1 MPTAPSWV
9 SPAAVIYDGRIEA
22 ANMAHERDR
31 NQRILFARKP
41 RGLPELEDFTQDST
55 VIPEPGPGQFLV
67 RNRYL
72 AIEPY
77 YRNVMKGMA
86 LYGKPLEPGNV
97 MFGETLSQ
105 VVASRHD
112 GFTAGELLVARGGW
126 QDYALLDGTLARK
139 VPASIVPPTT
149 ALGVLGTPGLT
160 GFVGMVYLVPPRP
173 GQTVVVSAATG
184 PVGCTAGQ
192 TARMMGAR
200 VVGIAGSP
208 EKCAYAVR
216 ELGFDQCINYKSG
229 NLAELLK
236 PACPDGIDVYFDNV
250 GGATLAAVLG
260 NLALNAQ
267 IVLCGMIGAY
277 NLDAP
282 QAGPPLGPLVVARAT
297 VKGLVVFDHVARLPE
312 LQRVVGGWIRDDK
325 FRYREDI
332 TETLAE
338 APAAFCR
345 LMRGENFGKA
355 LVRLSSLDERERPG
369 TRGGFGSS

>member
-1 MPTAPSWV
+1 MSSRMEGMGMP
-9 SPAAVIYDGRIEA
+9 D
-22 ANMAHERDR
+22 

-41 RGLPELEDFTQDST
+41 HGLPVPEDFGQDA
-55 VIPEPGPGQFLV
+55 VPVGEPGAGQFLV
-67 RNRYL
+67 QNLYL

-86 LYGKPLEPGNV
+86 LYGRPLQPGDV

-105 VVASRHD
+105 VLVSRHD
-112 GFTAGELLVARGGW
+112 GYAAGELVVVRGGW
-126 QDYALLDGTLARK
+126 QQFAVLDGTAVRK
-139 VPASIVPPTT
+139 VAGSSAPPTT

-160 GFVGMVYLVPPRP
+160 GFVGMVYLAPPRP

-184 PVGCTAGQ
+184 PVGSTAGQ
-192 TARMMGAR
+192 TARLMGAR

-208 EKCAYAVR
+208 EKCGYAVR

-229 NLAELLK
+229 DLKELLK
-236 PACPDGIDVYFDNV
+236 QACPTGIDVYFDNV
-250 GGATLAAVLG
+250 GGDTLAAVLG

-282 QAGPPLGPLVVARAT
+282 PTGPHLGPVVVARAT
-297 VKGLVVFDHVARLPE
+297 IKGLVVFDHFGRFPE
-312 LQRVVGGWIRDDK
+312 LERVVGGWIRDGK
-325 FRYREDI
+325 FHYREDV
-332 TETLAE
+332 TDGLAA

-345 LMRGENFGKA
+345 LMRGENFGKS
-355 LVRLSSLDERERPG
+355 LVRIP
-369 TRGGFGSS
+369 

>member
-1 MPTAPSWV
+1 MP
-9 SPAAVIYDGRIEA
+9 REQ
-22 ANMAHERDR
+22 DR
-31 NQRILFARKP
+31 NRRVLFAHKP
-41 RGLPELEDFTQDST
+41 RGLPTPEDFTEDF
-55 VIPEPGPGQFLV
+55 VPVPDPAAGQFLV
-67 RNRYL
+67 RNLYL

-86 LYGKPLEPGNV
+86 LYGKPLAPGDV
-97 MFGETLSQ
+97 MFGETLCQ

-112 GFTAGELLVARGGW
+112 GFNAGELLVARGGW
-126 QDYALLDGTLARK
+126 QEYALLDGTSVRK
-139 VPASIVPPTT
+139 VAASNAPPTT

-184 PVGCTAGQ
+184 PVGSTAGQ
-192 TARMMGAR
+192 TARLMGAR
-200 VVGIAGSP
+200 VVGIAGSA
-208 EKCAYAVR
+208 EKCDYAVH

-229 NLAELLK
+229 NLTELLK
-236 PACPDGIDVYFDNV
+236 QACPHGIDVYFDNV
-250 GGATLAAVLG
+250 GGDTLAAVLG

-282 QAGPPLGPLVVARAT
+282 PTGPHLGPVVVARAT
-297 VKGLVVFDHVARLPE
+297 LKGLVVFDHFGRLPE
-312 LQRVVGGWIRDDK
+312 LERVVGGWIRDGK

-355 LVRLSSLDERERPG
+355 LVRIS
-369 TRGGFGSS
+369 

>member
-1 MPTAPSWV
+1 MP
-9 SPAAVIYDGRIEA
+9 DEQ
-22 ANMAHERDR
+22 AH

-41 RGLPELEDFTQDST
+41 HGLPVADDFTQDS
-55 VIPEPGPGQFLV
+55 VPVPEPVAGQFLV
-67 RNRYL
+67 KNLYL
-72 AIEPY
+72 ALEPY

-86 LYGKPLEPGNV
+86 LYGKPLSPGDV

-105 VVASRHD
+105 VIVSAHD
-112 GFTAGELLVARGGW
+112 GFAAGELVVARGGW
-126 QDYALLDGTLARK
+126 QDYALLDGASVRK
-139 VPASIVPPTT
+139 VAALDSPPTT

-184 PVGCTAGQ
+184 PVGSTAGQ

-208 EKCAYAVR
+208 EKCGYAVR

-229 NLAELLK
+229 NLTELLK
-236 PACPDGIDVYFDNV
+236 QACPNGIDVYFDNV
-250 GGATLAAVLG
+250 GGDTLAAVLG

-282 QAGPPLGPLVVARAT
+282 PTGPHLGPIVVARAT
-297 VKGLVVFDHVARLPE
+297 VKGLVVFDHFGRLPE
-312 LQRVVGGWIRDDK
+312 LRRVVGGWIRDGK

-332 TETLAE
+332 TDTLTE

-345 LMRGENFGKA
+345 LMRGENFGKM
-355 LVRLSSLDERERPG
+355 LVRLS
-369 TRGGFGSS
+369 

>member
-1 MPTAPSWV
+1 MPDEPLPNRRV
-9 SPAAVIYDGRIEA
+9 
-22 ANMAHERDR
+22 
-31 NQRILFARKP
+31 LFARKP
-41 RGLPELEDFTQDST
+41 QGMPAAEDFTQDCAS
-55 VIPEPGPGQFLV
+55 VRQPVVGEFLV
-67 RNRYL
+67 RNLYL

-86 LYGKPLEPGNV
+86 LYGTALAPGDV

-112 GFTAGELLVARGGW
+112 GFAAGELLVARGGW
-126 QDYALLDGTLARK
+126 QEYALLDGAAVRK
-139 VPASIVPPTT
+139 VPASQAPPTT

-160 GFVGMVYLVPPRP
+160 GFVGIVYLVPPRP

-184 PVGCTAGQ
+184 PVGSTAGQ

-208 EKCAYAVR
+208 EKCGYAVR

-229 NLAELLK
+229 NLAEMLK
-236 PACPDGIDVYFDNV
+236 QACPDGIDVYFDNV
-250 GGATLAAVLG
+250 GGDTLAAVLK

-277 NLDAP
+277 NLDVP
-282 QAGPPLGPLVVARAT
+282 PTGPHLGPIVAARAT
-297 VKGLVVFDHVARLPE
+297 VKGLVVFDHFGRLPE
-312 LQRVVGGWIRDDK
+312 LQRVVGGWIRDGK
-325 FRYREDI
+325 FHYREDV
-332 TETLAE
+332 TDGLAQ

-345 LMRGENFGKA
+345 LMRGENFGK
-355 LVRLSSLDERERPG
+355 SLIRI
-369 TRGGFGSS
+369 S

>member
-1 MPTAPSWV
+1 MPDKP
-9 SPAAVIYDGRIEA
+9 
-22 ANMAHERDR
+22 DR
-31 NQRILFARKP
+31 NQRILFARRP
-41 RGLPELEDFTQDST
+41 QGLPVAEDFTHDS
-55 VIPEPGPGQFLV
+55 VPIPEPAPGQFLV
-67 RNRYL
+67 RNLYL

-86 LYGKPLEPGNV
+86 LYGKPLTPGDV

-112 GFTAGELLVARGGW
+112 GFAVGDLLVVRGGW
-126 QDYALLDGTLARK
+126 QDYAVLDGTVGRK
-139 VPASIVPPTT
+139 VPASNPPPTT

-160 GFVGMVYLVPPRP
+160 GFVGIVYLVPPRP

-184 PVGCTAGQ
+184 PVGSTAGQ

-200 VVGIAGSP
+200 VVGIAGSA
-208 EKCAYAVR
+208 EKCEYAVR
-216 ELGFDQCINYKSG
+216 ELGFDECVNYKSG
-229 NLAELLK
+229 NLTELLK
-236 PACPDGIDVYFDNV
+236 RACPQGIDVYFDNV
-250 GGATLAAVLG
+250 GGDTLAAVLS

-282 QAGPPLGPLVVARAT
+282 PTGPHLGPVVVARAT
-297 VKGLVVFDHVARLPE
+297 VKGLVVFDHFGRLPE
-312 LQRVVGGWIRDDK
+312 LQRVVGGWIREGK
-325 FRYREDI
+325 FKYREDI
-332 TETLAE
+332 TDTLAA

-355 LVRLSSLDERERPG
+355 LVRIS
-369 TRGGFGSS
+369 